1 MSVENKWGE
10 MGALIT
16 DEMLDE
22 FAIVGGYDEI
32 VDKIKDTYG
41 PFASS
46 LSFSIPVSSGEDEE
60 ILKDMIARL
69 QSD

>member
-1 MSVENKWGE
+1 MSVEGKWGE

-22 FAIVGGYDEI
+22 FAIVGSYDDV
-32 VDKIKDTYG
+32 VDKIKATYG

-46 LSFSIPVSSGEDEE
+46 LSFSIPVNSGEDEE
-60 ILKDMIARL
+60 VLKDMIARL